1 MENQQEFQLFVKR
14 IHQANNAW
22 HSFEILNRV
31 FLDLDES
38 QKKLKQR
45 MQKFQGIY
53 LERKNQLQK
62 ELFKKLSNK
71 KYKNILLYL
80 SIGNEVSTKNLI
92 NKLKRKNKKMSDKL
106 FNELMDAYQRKGAAM
121 KKREDTHRMAESNK
135 AFAHYRW

>member
-62 ELFKKLSNK
+62 ELFEKHNDKINFEQAEDENDTQNDNRKKI
-71 KYKNILLYL
+71 Y
-80 SIGNEVSTKNLI
+80 SIKIKDQFQFQEKIKTKNDTIETIKYSDACHTPI
-92 NKLKRKNKKMSDKL
+92 NH
-106 FNELMDAYQRKGAAM
+106 GGI
-121 KKREDTHRMAESNK
+121 
-135 AFAHYRW
+135 

>member
-1 MENQQEFQLFVKR
+1 METQQGFQLLVKR

-53 LERKNQLQK
+53 LERKNELQK
-62 ELFKKLSNK
+62 ELFKKHRDKINFEQAEDENDTQNDNEK
-71 KYKNILLYL
+71 KIY
-80 SIGNEVSTKNLI
+80 SIKIKDEFQFQEKIKTKDDTIEIIKYSDACHTPI
-92 NKLKRKNKKMSDKL
+92 NH
-106 FNELMDAYQRKGAAM
+106 GGI
-121 KKREDTHRMAESNK
+121 
-135 AFAHYRW
+135 

>member
-1 MENQQEFQLFVKR
+1 MENQQEFQLLVKR

-62 ELFKKLSNK
+62 ELFEKHNDKINFK
-71 KYKNILLYL
+71 QAEDENNTQYKNGKKIY
-80 SIGNEVSTKNLI
+80 SIKIKDHFQFQEEIKIENDIIETIKYSDACHTPI
-92 NKLKRKNKKMSDKL
+92 NH
-106 FNELMDAYQRKGAAM
+106 GGI
-121 KKREDTHRMAESNK
+121 
-135 AFAHYRW
+135 

>member
-1 MENQQEFQLFVKR
+1 LENQQEFQLFVKR

-53 LERKNQLQK
+53 LERKNELQK
-62 ELFKKLSNK
+62 ELFEKHNDKINFEQAKDENDTQNDNRKKIYSIK
-71 KYKNILLYL
+71 IKDQFQFQEKIKTKDDTIETIKY
-80 SIGNEVSTKNLI
+80 SDACHTPI
-92 NKLKRKNKKMSDKL
+92 NH
-106 FNELMDAYQRKGAAM
+106 GGI
-121 KKREDTHRMAESNK
+121 
-135 AFAHYRW
+135 

>member
-53 LERKNQLQK
+53 LERKNELQK
-62 ELFKKLSNK
+62 ELFEKHNDKINFEQAKDENDTQNDNGKKIYSIK
-71 KYKNILLYL
+71 IKDQFQFQEKIKTKDDTIETIKY
-80 SIGNEVSTKNLI
+80 SDACHTPI
-92 NKLKRKNKKMSDKL
+92 NH
-106 FNELMDAYQRKGAAM
+106 GGI
-121 KKREDTHRMAESNK
+121 
-135 AFAHYRW
+135 

>member
-1 MENQQEFQLFVKR
+1 MENQQEFQLLVKR

-53 LERKNQLQK
+53 LERKNELQK
-62 ELFKKLSNK
+62 EPFEKHNDKINFEQAKDENDTQNDNGKKIYSIK
-71 KYKNILLYL
+71 IKDQFQFQEKIKTKDDTIETIKY
-80 SIGNEVSTKNLI
+80 SDACHTPI
-92 NKLKRKNKKMSDKL
+92 NH
-106 FNELMDAYQRKGAAM
+106 GGI
-121 KKREDTHRMAESNK
+121 
-135 AFAHYRW
+135 

>member
-1 MENQQEFQLFVKR
+1 LENQQEFQLLVKR

-62 ELFKKLSNK
+62 ELFEKHNDKINFEQAEDENDTQNDNGKKIYSIKIKDHFQFQEEIKIENDIIETI
-71 KYKNILLYL
+71 KY
-80 SIGNEVSTKNLI
+80 SDACHTPI
-92 NKLKRKNKKMSDKL
+92 NH
-106 FNELMDAYQRKGAAM
+106 GGI
-121 KKREDTHRMAESNK
+121 
-135 AFAHYRW
+135 

>member
-62 ELFKKLSNK
+62 ELFEKHNDKINFEQAKDENDTQNDNRKKIYSIK
-71 KYKNILLYL
+71 IKDQFQFQEKIKTKDDTIETIKY
-80 SIGNEVSTKNLI
+80 SDACHTPI
-92 NKLKRKNKKMSDKL
+92 NH
-106 FNELMDAYQRKGAAM
+106 GGI
-121 KKREDTHRMAESNK
+121 
-135 AFAHYRW
+135 